1 MSVTE
6 EPDSIFTEI
15 VSSGLFLAEELTSVL
30 FIFLKKR
37 LTATTKTIKTTSI
50 ILATVAKLLFFLFT
64 LPLFLGLLGVLFVV
78 FLSVGFFSNTFL
90 VAVLLVLSVLP
101 PVVVLALSAVP
112 PIVVLVLSAVPPVV
126 LLVLS
131 AVPPVVLLV
140 LSVVVLVVVFL
151 GTLLFKSFLEK
162 LPLFKLLSFVIIYL
176 H

>member
-37 LTATTKTIKTTSI
+37 VTTTTKTIKTTNI
-50 ILATVAKLLFFLFT
+50 ILATVAKLLFFLFF
-64 LPLFLGLLGVLFVV
+64 LPLFLGLLEVLFTV
-78 FLSVGFFSNTFL
+78 FFTVGF
-90 VAVLLVLSVLP
+90 
-101 PVVVLALSAVP
+101 AVP
-112 PIVVLVLSAVPPVV
+112 LVLSAV
-126 LLVLS
+126 L
-131 AVPPVVLLV
+131 
-140 LSVVVLVVVFL
+140 LVVVFL
-151 GTLLFKSFLEK
+151 GGLLFKSFLEK